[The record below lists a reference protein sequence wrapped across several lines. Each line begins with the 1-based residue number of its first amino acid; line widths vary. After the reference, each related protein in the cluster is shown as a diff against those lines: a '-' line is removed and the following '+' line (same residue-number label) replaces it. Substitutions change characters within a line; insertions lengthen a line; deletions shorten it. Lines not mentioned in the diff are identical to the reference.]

1 MNEQP
6 HPDSPRDSLADL
18 IHSRPRDVFIYL
30 LVIIM
35 LYTSVGEL
43 ITLLFDY
50 VNIGFP
56 DPFDSSANQLES
68 IRMAVAVLVVAF
80 PVYLWASR
88 FIARDLAAHPEKSE
102 LSIRRWLL
110 YLTLFLAA
118 LLIIG
123 DLVALVYDFM
133 GGELTARFVLKV
145 SAILAVAGAVFEY
158 YRYELRRAPA
168 EFSNEARWL
177 ARIGAAAVLVA
188 AVAGFVL
195 AGSPARQR
203 LVRTDLRRISD
214 LVMLQNEIVNYYRA
228 KNALPQSLDQL
239 TNSISGFR
247 SPDDPQSGRPYEYRV
262 TGTLSFQLCADF
274 SLPSGK
280 ENVGAYPPYSTPGVS
295 GWNWS
300 HGTGRECF
308 TRTIDPALNGSP
320 PVPRMAPLPTAPPI
334 R

>member
-1 MNEQP
+1 MNEHPQ
-6 HPDSPRDSLADL
+6 PDSRDSLANL
-18 IHSRPRDVFIYL
+18 IHSKPRDVFIYL

-35 LYTSVGEL
+35 LYTSVCEL
-43 ITLLFDY
+43 ITILFDY
-50 VNIGFP
+50 VNISFP
-56 DPFDSSANQLES
+56 DPLDSSANQLES

-110 YLTLFLAA
+110 FLTLFLAA
-118 LLIIG
+118 LIIIG
-123 DLVALVYDFM
+123 DLVALVYNFM
-133 GGELTARFVLKV
+133 GGDLTARFILKV
-145 SAILAVAGAVFEY
+145 SAILVVAGAVFGY

-177 ARIGAAAVLVA
+177 VRISAAAVVVA
-188 AVAGFVL
+188 VVAGFVL

-214 LVMLQNEIVNYYRA
+214 LSTLQNEIVDYYRA

-239 TNSISGFR
+239 TNSISGFH
-247 SPDDPQSGRPYEYRV
+247 PPNDPQSLRPYEYRV

-274 SLPSGK
+274 SLPSAE
-280 ENVGAYPPYSTPGVS
+280 ENAKGYSSYSTPGVS
-295 GWNWS
+295 DWNWS
-300 HGTGRECF
+300 HGTGRSCF
-308 TRTIDPALNGSP
+308 TRTIDPAFYGGP
-320 PVPRMAPLPTAPPI
+320 PVPRIAPLPTIPPI